1 MMAVMSAQPTNRVS
15 PNCATQAL
23 RTVRH
28 AVSMPLPP
36 ADADQASVTPPEWV
50 HLIPAGTFSGRDG
63 RGPYTLDA
71 QAVLAAFAAHG
82 ADLPIDYDH
91 QSLTADEKAGPVPAA
106 GWIKELQAREDGIW
120 ARVEWTPRAA
130 ELLVNKEYRYLSPVF
145 RYQAKDGRVV
155 ALSGAGLTHNPNLYL
170 QAAASRK
177 ETNAVDDLFEQL
189 IAMLNL
195 PLTATPDEVAA
206 ELAKLIDRLKTAE
219 AAAANAAEELA
230 AAQARE
236 PDPAQYVPI
245 ALHKQVADQLAALQ
259 ADLARREA
267 EAAVEA
273 AMSARKVSP
282 GMREWALAYA
292 SRDLEGFKAFVAAAP
307 EIVAEGAHRRTES
320 VHGVILTDEDR
331 LAARLLGM
339 TEEAFAQAKQLT
351 TKE

>member
-1 MMAVMSAQPTNRVS
+1 MMAAMRTQPMSRVS
-15 PNCATQAL
+15 VHGTTQAL
-23 RTVRH
+23 GLARH
-28 AVSMPLPP
+28 AISLPLPP
-36 ADADQASVTPPEWV
+36 ADADEASFTPPEWV

-71 QAVLAAFAAHG
+71 QAVLAAYAANG

-130 ELLVNKEYRYLSPVF
+130 ELLAHKEYRYLSPVF
-145 RYQAKDGRVV
+145 RYRTGDGRVV

-170 QAAASRK
+170 RAAASRK
-177 ETNAVDDLFEQL
+177 ESH
-189 IAMLNL
+189 AMTIPEKLAAL
-195 PLTATPDEVAA
+195 LGVPADCTEDEAVAA
-206 ELAKLIDRLKTAE
+206 CQRLIDRIEAAE
-219 AAAANAAEELA
+219 AAH
-230 AAQARE
+230 ARQ

-282 GMREWALAYA
+282 GMKEWALAYA
-292 SRDLEGFKAFVAAAP
+292 SRDLEGFRAFVAAAP
-307 EIVAEGAHRRTES
+307 EIVAEGAHRRTVS
-320 VHGVILTDEDR
+320 AHGAALTDEDR
-331 LAARLLGM
+331 LAAKLLGM
-339 TEEAFAQAKQLT
+339 TEEAFAQAKQSI
-351 TKE
+351 KE

>member
-1 MMAVMSAQPTNRVS
+1 MTYGHP
-15 PNCATQAL
+15 AL
-23 RTVRH
+23 TAAHAAGLKLARH
-28 AVSMPLPP
+28 AISLPLPP
-36 ADADQASVTPPEWV
+36 ADADEASFTPPEWV

-63 RGPYTLDA
+63 RGPFTLDA
-71 QAVLAAFAAHG
+71 QAVLDAFAANG

-106 GWIKELQAREDGIW
+106 GWIKELQSREDGIW

-130 ELLVNKEYRYLSPVF
+130 ELLANKEYRYLSPVF

-177 ETNAVDDLFEQL
+177 ESHAMEELLERL
-189 IAMLNL
+189 IYMLNL
-195 PLTATPDEVAA
+195 PVTSTPDEVAA
-206 ELAKLIDRLKTAE
+206 ALQKIIDRLKTAE
-219 AAAANAAEELA
+219 AAAANAAKELA

-236 PDPAQYVPI
+236 PDPAQYVPV
-245 ALHKQVADQLAALQ
+245 AMHKQVSDQLAALQ
-259 ADLARREA
+259 AEIARREA

-282 GMREWALAYA
+282 GMKDWALAYA

-320 VHGVILTDEDR
+320 AHGVVLTDEDR
-331 LAARLLGM
+331 LAAKLLGM
-339 TEEAFAQAKQLT
+339 TEEAFAQAKQST

>member
-1 MMAVMSAQPTNRVS
+1 MTYGHP
-15 PNCATQAL
+15 AL
-23 RTVRH
+23 TAAHAAAALKLARH
-28 AVSMPLPP
+28 AISLPLPP
-36 ADADQASVTPPEWV
+36 ADAPDGAFTPPEWV

-63 RGPYTLDA
+63 RGPFTLDA
-71 QAVLAAFAAHG
+71 QAVLDAFASHG

-130 ELLVNKEYRYLSPVF
+130 DLLAHKEYRYLSPVF

-177 ETNAVDDLFEQL
+177 ESHAVDELLERL
-189 IAMLNL
+189 IYMLNL
-195 PLTATPDEVAA
+195 PVTATPDEVAA

-236 PDPAQYVPI
+236 PDPAQYVPVS
-245 ALHKQVADQLAALQ
+245 LHKQVADQLAALQ

-273 AMSARKVSP
+273 AMSSRKVSP
-282 GMREWALAYA
+282 GMRDWALDYA
-292 SRDLEGFKAFVAAAP
+292 SRDLEGFKAFAAAAP
-307 EIVAEGAHRRTES
+307 EIVTEGAHRRAES
-320 VHGVILTDEDR
+320 AHGAMLTDEDR
-331 LAARLLGM
+331 LAAKLLGM
-339 TEEAFAQAKQLT
+339 TDEAFAKAKQLT

>member
-1 MMAVMSAQPTNRVS
+1 MPVMPKQPTRPVS
-15 PNCATQAL
+15 ATGTSTAL
-23 RTVRH
+23 RLARH
-28 AVSMPLPP
+28 AVSMPLSP
-36 ADADQASVTPPEWV
+36 ADADAASFTPPEWV

-63 RGPYTLDA
+63 RGPFTLDA
-71 QAVLAAFAAHG
+71 QAVLAAYTANG

-120 ARVEWTPRAA
+120 ARVDWTPRAA
-130 ELLVNKEYRYLSPVF
+130 ELLANKEYRYLSPVF

-155 ALSGAGLTHNPNLYL
+155 ELTGAGLTHNPNLYL

-177 ETNAVDDLFEQL
+177 ENHAVDELLDRL
-189 IAMLNL
+189 IHLLNL
-195 PLTATPDEVAA
+195 PVTATPGDVFA
-206 ELAKLIDRLKTAE
+206 ELQKLVSRLKNAE
-219 AAAANAAEELA
+219 AAAAHAAEQLA
-230 AAQARE
+230 AAQSRQ
-236 PDPAQYVPI
+236 PNPAEFVPV
-245 ALHKQVADQLAALQ
+245 AMHKQVADQLAALQ

-292 SRDLEGFKAFVAAAP
+292 SRDLEGFKAFAAAAP

-320 VHGVILTDEDR
+320 AHGAVLTDEDR
-331 LAARLLGM
+331 LAAKLLGM
-339 TEEAFAQAKQLT
+339 TEEAFAQAKQSI
-351 TKE
+351 KE